1 MKYIALLSLSLL
13 FLACDAPSS
22 TPATSRPQETSP
34 DPASALVWQSPW
46 MLERMADPAQS
57 SGDLEIPESL
67 ALSFFG
73 TPEAM
78 QAGLMTE
85 CGPVYLTVAPGDESI
100 SFALVGEGLPESCDG
115 GSFTGRFIQQL
126 TSATQYRIEDGRLN
140 LDSDAQA
147 RAMELGSMSRVESWD
162 GALEKLVA
170 SCNAPGAVLLV
181 DGPSGR
187 FLQATGVAEVEN
199 GTPMSLTDAFE
210 IGSNTKSFTAV
221 LALQLQE
228 EGVWSLDDSLARWLP
243 EAAAILP
250 YGDRMTLRH
259 LAQNH
264 SGIWDYANPLL
275 GMGLETNQIDRGY
288 SPQDLLEFVVEYG
301 EPSFE
306 PGQGWEY
313 SSSNFLLLGM
323 ALEAAT
329 QRTLD
334 DLYRERIFEPLGMEG
349 SFLLSG
355 VPEPGQTV
363 DGHFTFGDGIR
374 RNMTRWNASQGWAAG
389 GIVSTAEDMARY
401 VDGLATGAL
410 FSDAASLQQ
419 MLDFGDG
426 PVSSY
431 SGYGLGVGDWTGT
444 VGEFAA
450 YGHGGQTLG
459 FGTLWLNLPDY
470 DTRVVLLAN
479 SASCPVDQLRQII
492 GASPE
497 LIRSD

>member
-1 MKYIALLSLSLL
+1 
-13 FLACDAPSS
+13 
-22 TPATSRPQETSP
+22 
-34 DPASALVWQSPW
+34 
-46 MLERMADPAQS
+46 MADPAQT
-57 SGDLEIPESL
+57 SGDMEIPGSY
-67 ALSFFG
+67 SMTFFG

-85 CGPVYLTVAPGDESI
+85 CGPVYLAVAPVDESI
-100 SFALVGEGLPESCDG
+100 SFALTGEGLPESCDS

-126 TSATQYRIEDGRLN
+126 TSATQYGIEDGRLT
-140 LDSDAQA
+140 LDSDVQGGTMA
-147 RAMELGSMSRVESWD
+147 LGSMSRAESWD
-162 GALEKLVA
+162 EALETLLA
-170 SCNAPGAVLLV
+170 SCDAPGAVLLV
-181 DGPSGR
+181 DGRAGR
-187 FLQATGVAEVEN
+187 FLKATGVAEVEN
-199 GTPMSLTDAFE
+199 GTPMSVTDAFE

-221 LALQLQE
+221 VALQLQE
-228 EGVWSLDDSLARWLP
+228 EGVWSLDDSLNRWLP
-243 EAAAILP
+243 EAAAVLP
-250 YGDRMTLRH
+250 FGDRMTLRH

-264 SGIWDYANPLL
+264 SGVWDYANPLL
-275 GMGLETNQIDRGY
+275 GMGLENNQIDRGY
-288 SPQDLLEFVVEYG
+288 SPQELLEFVVEYG

-306 PGQGWEY
+306 PGEGWEY

-329 QRTLD
+329 RQSLD
-334 DLYRERIFEPLGMEG
+334 DLYRERIFDPLGMNE

-389 GIVSTAEDMARY
+389 GIVSTAADMARY

-410 FSDAASLQQ
+410 FNDAASVQQ
-419 MLDFGDG
+419 MLEFGDG

-459 FGTLWLNLPDY
+459 FGTMWVNLPDY

-492 GASPE
+492 GASPQ
-497 LIRSD
+497 LIRGD